1 MIELVELE
9 KNHAEFEKRNVR
21 IVVASLEEPEEA
33 RLTQREFPHLVV
45 VADSAGK
52 LIEAAGVTHQKAG
65 PHGEDIAAPTTFFI
79 DKQGTVRSLFR
90 PKQVVTRLSARDV
103 LKAVDENLKD

>member
-9 KNHAEFEKRNVR
+9 KHHAEFEKRNVR

-33 RLTQREFPHLVV
+33 RKTQQEFPHLVV

-52 LIEAAGVTHQKAG
+52 LIEAAGVVHQKAG
-65 PHGEDIAAPTTFFI
+65 TKGEDIAAPTTCFI
-79 DKQGTVRSLFR
+79 ARQGTVRSLFR
-90 PKQVVTRLSARDV
+90 TKQVVTRLSAQEV
-103 LKAVDENLKD
+103 LKALDEKLTN